1 MWQFDIS
8 SKETAEFTVAASVNE
23 APFFQ
28 DYVTERKTYLNSEVQ
43 VERERTRVSSLPVIQ
58 WT

>member
-1 MWQFDIS
+1 MWRFDIL
-8 SKETAEFTVAASVNE
+8 SKETAEFTVAASVNK

-28 DYVTERKTYLNSEVQ
+28 DYVTEREMYLNFEVQ
-43 VERERTRVSSLPVIQ
+43 DKRERTRVSSLPVIQ